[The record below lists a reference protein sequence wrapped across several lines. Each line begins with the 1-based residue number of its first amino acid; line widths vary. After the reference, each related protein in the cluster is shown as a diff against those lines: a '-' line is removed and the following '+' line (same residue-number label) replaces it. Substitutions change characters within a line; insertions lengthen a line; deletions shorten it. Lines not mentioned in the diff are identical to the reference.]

1 MSTEILKRLGVPVFF
16 ILLFLIP
23 ALFWDTL
30 ILQVSSDLIRRTI
43 MIGRYVIGTCLWLT
57 LAWFVMRCIDFIVW
71 PVLIEQ
77 RLGYAIPRLLK
88 DFVRLLIVM
97 VAIGVIISVVFE
109 QSVTGLFAA
118 SGIIGL
124 VLGVALRDMI
134 ADFFS
139 GIALNL
145 ERSFAVGDRVQLEGT
160 DLTGDIV
167 EINWRATVIKNF
179 TGNNL
184 IIPNSRMARMRVENY
199 HKPEKAHYN
208 WHFLTLDFE
217 VPIERAERVMLAA
230 LKEAVMPFGV
240 TESPIARVR
249 LPNDRGMEY
258 IVVYQVLEYRFRGR
272 MRAAVM
278 RSIMKHFTIAGIR
291 PVYPQRYIYTAD
303 MPLRQPEQRP
313 NPYDVLQH
321 VTLFAV
327 LDEAEKTALAVHMIP
342 HLFTASDVIVE
353 QGESGA
359 SMYIVAEG
367 LLYVY
372 IAQAESGN
380 LLKVAE
386 ISPGQFFGEIA
397 LLTGEP
403 RSSTV
408 KAETDALV
416 YEITKENM
424 ELLLDKRPEIA
435 EHLTEIIA
443 KHRLQDAEFMQ
454 HLPAEQQAVEVKNF
468 AAQLMDKVRR
478 FFNVFRREEVVSKDQ
493 ISDFSEVEREH

>member
-1 MSTEILKRLGVPVFF
+1 
-16 ILLFLIP
+16 
-23 ALFWDTL
+23 
-30 ILQVSSDLIRRTI
+30 
-43 MIGRYVIGTCLWLT
+43 
-57 LAWFVMRCIDFIVW
+57 
-71 PVLIEQ
+71 
-77 RLGYAIPRLLK
+77 LK
-88 DFVRLLIVM
+88 DLVRLVIV
-97 VAIGVIISVVFE
+97 VIAIGVIISVVFE
-109 QSVTGLFAA
+109 QSVTGFFAA
-118 SGIIGL
+118 SGVVGL

-145 ERSFAVGDRVQLEGT
+145 DRSLAVGDRVQIEGT

-217 VPIERAERVMLAA
+217 VPIERAERIMLAA
-230 LKEAVMPFGV
+230 LKEAVPAFNV
-240 TESPIARVR
+240 TEAPIARVR

-258 IVVYQVLEYRFRGR
+258 IVVYQVPEYRFRGR

-278 RSIMKHFTIAGIR
+278 RSIMKHFTVAGIR

-303 MPLRQPEQRP
+303 MPVRQPEQQP
-313 NPYDVLQH
+313 NPYNVLKH
-321 VTLFAV
+321 VTLFAM
-327 LDEAEKTALAVHMIP
+327 LDEAEKAALAAHMTP
-342 HLFTASDVIVE
+342 HMFTAGNVIVE

-372 IAQAESGN
+372 IAQAESGK
-380 LLKVAE
+380 LLKVSE
-386 ISPGQFFGEIA
+386 ISPGQFFGEIP

-403 RSSTV
+403 RSATV

-416 YEITKENM
+416 YEITREDM

-435 EHLTEIIA
+435 ERLTEIIA
-443 KHRLQDAEFMQ
+443 KRRLHDTEFMQ

-468 AAQLMDKVRR
+468 AAQLLDKMRR
-478 FFNVFRREEVVSKDQ
+478 FFKVFRREEVSKDA
-493 ISDFSEVEREH
+493 IADFSEGDRHA

>member
-1 MSTEILKRLGVPVFF
+1 MSTETLKRLGVPVFF
-16 ILLFLIP
+16 LLLFLIP

-30 ILQVSSDLIRRTI
+30 ILQVSSELIRRSI
-43 MIGRYVIGTCLWLT
+43 AIVRYVIGTCLWST
-57 LAWFVMRCIDFIVW
+57 LAWFAMRCLDFVVW

-88 DFVRLLIVM
+88 DFVRLMIVM

-118 SGIIGL
+118 SGVIGL

-179 TGNNL
+179 SGNNL

-208 WHFLTLDFE
+208 WHFITLDFE
-217 VPIERAERVMLAA
+217 VRIERAECVMLAA
-230 LKEAVMPFGV
+230 LKEAVAPFGV
-240 TESPIARVR
+240 TEAPIARVR

-313 NPYDVLQH
+313 NLYDVLQH
-321 VTLFAV
+321 VALFAM
-327 LDEAEKTALAVHMIP
+327 LDEAEKAALAAHMTP
-342 HLFTASDVIVE
+342 HMFNSGNVIVK

-372 IAQAESGN
+372 IAQAGSGN

-397 LLTGEP
+397 LLT
-403 RSSTV
+403 
-408 KAETDALV
+408 
-416 YEITKENM
+416 ENRA
-424 ELLLDKRPEIA
+424 RP
-435 EHLTEIIA
+435 
-443 KHRLQDAEFMQ
+443 
-454 HLPAEQQAVEVKNF
+454 
-468 AAQLMDKVRR
+468 
-478 FFNVFRREEVVSKDQ
+478 
-493 ISDFSEVEREH
+493 

>member
-1 MSTEILKRLGVPVFF
+1 MSKETLKQLGVPIFF
-16 ILLFLIP
+16 LLVFLIP

-30 ILQVSSDLIRRTI
+30 ILQVSSDLIRRSI
-43 MIGRYVIGTCLWLT
+43 AIGRYVIGTCLWLA
-57 LAWFVMRCIDFIVW
+57 LAWFVMRCIDFVVW

-88 DFVRLLIVM
+88 DFVRLVIVV

-109 QSVTGLFAA
+109 QSVTGFFAA
-118 SGIIGL
+118 SGVIGL
-124 VLGVALRDMI
+124 ILGVALRDMI

-145 ERSFAVGDRVQLEGT
+145 ERSFAVGDRVQIEGT

-179 TGNNL
+179 SGNNL

-208 WHFLTLDFE
+208 WHFITLDFE

-230 LKEAVMPFGV
+230 LKEAVAPFSI

-258 IVVYQVLEYRFRGR
+258 IVVYQVPEYRFRGR

-278 RSIMKHFTIAGIR
+278 RSIMKHFSVAGIR
-291 PVYPQRYIYTAD
+291 PVYPQRNIYTTH
-303 MPLRQPEQRP
+303 MPLRQPEQRS
-313 NPYDVLQH
+313 NPSDVLKH
-321 VTLFAV
+321 VALFAM
-327 LDEAEKTALAVHMIP
+327 LDEAEKAALAAHMTP
-342 HLFTASDVIVE
+342 HMFTAGNVIVE

-359 SMYIVAEG
+359 SMYVVAEG

-372 IAQAESGN
+372 IVQAESGQ
-380 LLKVAE
+380 LLKVSE
-386 ISPGQFFGEIA
+386 ISPGEFFGEMP

-403 RSSTV
+403 RSATV

-416 YEITKENM
+416 YEITREDM

-435 EHLTEIIA
+435 ERLTEIIA
-443 KHRLQDAEFMQ
+443 KRRLHDAEFMQ

-468 AAQLMDKVRR
+468 AAQLMDKMRR
-478 FFNVFRREEVVSKDQ
+478 FFNVFRREEVSQDQ
-493 ISDFSEVEREH
+493 ISDFSEGDRHA